1 MRSVLEKEKC
11 RYFYIWSRTGWLTCV
26 FIFCLARLLSFLCR
40 PQKPVTQ
47 VNDVGA
53 DLRTTAFLQPA
64 KSFME
69 SLGLWG
75 KLEPHAIPMDVM
87 RIIDAEG
94 DKWPPREIITKD
106 FLASDISELPFGWNI
121 PNWL

>member
-1 MRSVLEKEKC
+1 LKKKNVD
-11 RYFYIWSRTGWLTCV
+11 I
-26 FIFCLARLLSFLCR
+26 FISGAGPAGLLASLSFASLGYSVFCVD
-40 PQKPVTQ
+40 PKKPVTQ

-106 FLASDISELPFGWNI
+106 FLASDIS
-121 PNWL
+121 